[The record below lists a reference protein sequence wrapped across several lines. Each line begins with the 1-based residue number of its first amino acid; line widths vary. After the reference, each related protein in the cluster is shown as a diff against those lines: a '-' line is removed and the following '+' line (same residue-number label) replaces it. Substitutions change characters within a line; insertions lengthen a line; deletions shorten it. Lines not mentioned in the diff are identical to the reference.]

1 MQRVRG
7 HFQSSTVSYTV
18 IYLAWVSRLP
28 RHLPDSNIN
37 RASSPEFYHFRLNTV
52 MSVSDSKIEEDIKSR
67 DTLAVDFQGN
77 HVSIFDATAKGIWR
91 KIDIH
96 LLPSVA
102 LLYLL
107 SYL

>member
-1 MQRVRG
+1 MFASG
-7 HFQSSTVSYTV
+7 
-18 IYLAWVSRLP
+18 SR
-28 RHLPDSNIN
+28 I
-37 RASSPEFYHFRLNTV
+37 EGRL
-52 MSVSDSKIEEDIKSR
+52 KSR
-67 DTLAVDFQGN
+67 EALQMDFQGN